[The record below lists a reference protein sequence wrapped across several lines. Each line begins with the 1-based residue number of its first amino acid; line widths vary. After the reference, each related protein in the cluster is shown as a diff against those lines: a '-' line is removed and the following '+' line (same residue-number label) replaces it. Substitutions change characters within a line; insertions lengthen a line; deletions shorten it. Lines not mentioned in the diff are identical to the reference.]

1 MTTKGLEDH
10 EGRTR
15 ARMVAG
21 MAPHRHVGDLRGAH
35 GGIRP
40 PYPWTFDSYGMDGAV
55 PLLIGVFLI
64 WPLFGIAIIG
74 YSLGLIASVVSH
86 MLMRRRRD
94 RIDADE

>member
-1 MTTKGLEDH
+1 MRDEREREWWPVWPLIVMLGIF
-10 EGRTR
+10 
-15 ARMVAG
+15 AAPMVAYS
-21 MAPHRHVGDLRGAH
+21 HHTR
-35 GGIRP
+35 
-40 PYPWTFDSYGMDGAV
+40 WTFDSYGMDGAV

-74 YSLGLIASVVSH
+74 YSLGLIASVASH